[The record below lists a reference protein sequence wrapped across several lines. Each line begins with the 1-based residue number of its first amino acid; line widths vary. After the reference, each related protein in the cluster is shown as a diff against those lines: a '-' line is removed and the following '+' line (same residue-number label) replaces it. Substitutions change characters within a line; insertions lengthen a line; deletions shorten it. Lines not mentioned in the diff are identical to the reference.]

1 MAKFSSFDAPQGT
14 PGPINV
20 RKATADDFG
29 GSAKGL
35 QAAGKA
41 LGKIGEKF
49 KAAEDR
55 LNARKE
61 SLHRNAISEQATL
74 DSRDVLDD
82 ARTSLDLSRDEDIA
96 LVSSKLAEISQTA
109 LAQYQ
114 GNEEGR
120 LILQEDLQKMRFGF
134 LGDVAQDSVTIN
146 LERSKKLFGER
157 LNQSRARVALNPDL
171 LDNEIKETREFLK
184 NNRGSFNPQTEAGF
198 EQAIL
203 AETAD
208 AAFTTYMITGRRNM
222 AESVLAREDVRAAFG
237 ENRMQEAVK
246 LLNTADAKRAEAL
259 TKIGTAMA
267 QAQALLPEGTDED
280 RQRVAFQLMG
290 IDPTQKLKFF
300 PFGNK
305 VLVMNQKGEK
315 VSVMTIP
322 EGEGT
327 YLDTDKKKAVGFP
340 EDSVVF
346 QPNDGGPPQEL
357 HKGGK
362 TIERIEAEEAAKSQG
377 KLLGTANGMKAVLEA
392 AGYDQ
397 ELIAGVTEELHS
409 SNAIAKPFQ
418 DGSEPS
424 GDSKRVAMLVATSRR
439 LLAAGQVS
447 MANGMIQQA
456 KLLAST
462 SLEMAREKENDKPIS
477 MELAREFG
485 LPIGTPMGEAL
496 TKIGGRLPLS
506 PADLAATKSEATAT
520 AKAKVKGQETIAFV
534 NEAESVV
541 DSFLEKLSVDP
552 KLGGLIGGL
561 RATGQNLIQIFN
573 DFGAGE
579 LVITAKELAF
589 SESNAP
595 IDDVL
600 GWFDDK
606 TLSVLDI
613 MTNSIGLILARI
625 RTPTG
630 RIPVDVIKRSIK
642 DTNLAGFQGSK
653 VVRNRLEFIKEL
665 LGQRRENVKSRFKR
679 TGGRVL
685 PVLELRNGKLV
696 NVETGLPPGVQQ

>member
-1 MAKFSSFDAPQGT
+1 MAKFVSYDAPQGT
-14 PGPINV
+14 AGPISV
-20 RKATADDFG
+20 RRATG
-29 GSAKGL
+29 GGAEGL
-35 QAAGKA
+35 QVTGKA
-41 LGKIGEKF
+41 LGIIGKKV
-49 KAAEDR
+49 KAADDR

-61 SLHRNAISEQATL
+61 SLHRNGISEQATL

-96 LVSSKLAEISQTA
+96 LVSSKLVEISQNA

-120 LILQEDLQKMRFGF
+120 LILQEDLQKMRFSF
-134 LGDVAQDSVTIN
+134 LGDVAQDSVLIN
-146 LERSKKLFGER
+146 LERSKKLFGDR

-171 LDNEIKETREFLK
+171 LDNEIKETRQFLK
-184 NNRGSFNPQTEAGF
+184 NNKGSFNPQTEAGF
-198 EQAIL
+198 EKAIL

-208 AAFTTYMITGRRNM
+208 AAFTTYMITGRRNL
-222 AESVLAREDVRAAFG
+222 AEGILAREDVRAAFG
-237 ENRMQEAVK
+237 ENRLQAAVK
-246 LLNTADAKRAEAL
+246 LLNAADAKRAEAVI
-259 TKIGTAMA
+259 KVGTAMA

-280 RQRVAFQLMG
+280 RKDVAFQLMG

-305 VLVMNQKGEK
+305 VLVINEKGEK
-315 VSVMTIP
+315 VSVMDIP
-322 EGEGT
+322 VGGGS
-327 YLDTDKKKAVGFP
+327 YLDADQKEKDGWPA
-340 EDSVVF
+340 DSVVF
-346 QPNDGGPPQEL
+346 QPDAGGPPQEL

-362 TIERIEAEEAAKSQG
+362 TVERIKLEAAAKAQG
-377 KLLGTANGMKAVLEA
+377 ELLGTATGMSAVLTA
-392 AGYDQ
+392 AGLAPD
-397 ELIAGVTEELHS
+397 LIAGVTEEIHS
-409 SNAIAKPFQ
+409 SDAIAKPFQ

-424 GDSKRVAMLVATSRR
+424 GDSKKVAMLVATSRR
-439 LLAAGQVS
+439 LLAVGQVA

-456 KLLAST
+456 RLIATT

-485 LPIGTPMGEAL
+485 LPIGTTMGAAL
-496 TKIGGRLPLS
+496 KKIGGKAPLS
-506 PADLAATKSEATAT
+506 PAELAGVKSGAIAT
-520 AKAKVKGQETIAFV
+520 AKAQVKGQETIAFV

-541 DSFLEKLSVDP
+541 DSFLKKLSVDP

-561 RATGQNLIQIFN
+561 RSTGQNLIQIFN
-573 DFGAGE
+573 DFGAEE
-579 LVITAKELAF
+579 LVKSAKELAF

-642 DTNLAGFQGSK
+642 DTNLTGFQGSK
-653 VVRNRLEFIKEL
+653 VVRNRLEFIKQL

-679 TGGRVL
+679 TGGKVL
-685 PVLELRNGKLV
+685 PVLVLKDGKLV
-696 NVETGLPPGVQQ
+696 NEETGISPGVQQ